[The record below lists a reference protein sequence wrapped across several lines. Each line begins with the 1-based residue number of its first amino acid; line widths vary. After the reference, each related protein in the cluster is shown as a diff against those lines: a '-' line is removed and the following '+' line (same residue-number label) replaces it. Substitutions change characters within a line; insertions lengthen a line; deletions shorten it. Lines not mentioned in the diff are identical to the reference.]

1 MQQEPFFSVLTFHTE
16 KYPEVKGF
24 DIGQDMAFGILECY
38 NSPDNI
44 EIVLVHGEIY
54 NANIH
59 RWVQQIWTDCFET
72 VTIFPVR
79 AVNPETVQGKIWHS
93 EKVIDDIYPLPE
105 LLSIENGGNYEKTDL
120 KEYIYRQMV
129 YEFIWESKS
138 MEEQEMWTKAKA
150 LIDDL
155 KKQLLDSKEHCLPQ
169 EHCLPNDFFWIELLN
184 RMREAM
190 IKR

>member
-1 MQQEPFFSVLTFHTE
+1 MQQEPFFSILAFHTE

-24 DIGQDMAFGILECY
+24 DIGQDKAFGILECY

-79 AVNPETVQGKIWHS
+79 AVDPEKVQGKIWYS

-138 MEEQEMWTKAKA
+138 MEEQEMWTKGKA

-155 KKQLLDSKEHCLPQ
+155 KKQLLESLSD
-169 EHCLPNDFFWIELLN
+169 DFFWIELLN

-190 IKR
+190 VKRVSK